1 VDAVSEL
8 VPNAISLSEDDG
20 GDVVQLPALQDMPTE
35 EAVEMLMH
43 LFGEGEYQARFMV
56 AIAKGEIQGD
66 CIEVADD
73 ELVDEQFEDEK
84 AEA

>member
-1 VDAVSEL
+1 VDAVSEPVL
-8 VPNAISLSEDDG
+8 NVVSVPDDG

-35 EAVEMLMH
+35 VAVEMLMR
-43 LFGEGEYQARFMV
+43 LFGESEYQARFMV
-56 AIAKGEIQGD
+56 AFAKGEIQGD